1 MLNEDGEVVDRGRFR
16 TTPKAL
22 QKRFT
27 DQPPTRVVMEA
38 GTRSIWVSGQ
48 LQELGHEVIMAN
60 VRELRAISHSDR
72 RSDQVDAEKLARF
85 ARLDPKILR
94 PNRPTTAD
102 TMQAKASAAKR
113 FRSNGDVR
121 SQTEPGPCRCTTS
134 PNADVWTRFVSEERA
149 PRRTNRRLRD
159 GGLHAI
165 PVTTTRS
172 MPWIDIGTFRPEFG
186 GRCGGN
192 AVQRSVF

>member
-16 TTPKAL
+16 TTPQAL
-22 QKRFT
+22 NKWFT
-27 DQPPTRVVMEA
+27 DQPPTGVVMEA

-48 LQELGHEVIMAN
+48 LQELGHEVIVAN
-60 VRELRAISHSDR
+60 VRELRAISHSNR

-102 TMQAKASAAKR
+102 IMQAKASAAKR

-134 PNADVWTRFVSEERA
+134 PNADV
-149 PRRTNRRLRD
+149 
-159 GGLHAI
+159 
-165 PVTTTRS
+165 
-172 MPWIDIGTFRPEFG
+172 
-186 GRCGGN
+186 
-192 AVQRSVF
+192 

>member
-1 MLNEDGEVVDRGRFR
+1 V
-16 TTPKAL
+16 
-22 QKRFT
+22 
-27 DQPPTRVVMEA
+27 
-38 GTRSIWVSGQ
+38 
-48 LQELGHEVIMAN
+48 AN

-72 RSDQVDAEKLARF
+72 SSDQVDAEKLARF

-94 PNRPTTAD
+94 LNRPPTAD
-102 TMQAKASAAKR
+102 TMQAKAYAAKR

-134 PNADVWTRFVSEERA
+134 PMPTSGPDLF
-149 PRRTNRRLRD
+149 PRSARL
-159 GGLHAI
+159 GGQTEDLGTGPARHPRHYDSFDAL
-165 PVTTTRS
+165 
-172 MPWIDIGTFRPEFG
+172 DIGTLRPEFG